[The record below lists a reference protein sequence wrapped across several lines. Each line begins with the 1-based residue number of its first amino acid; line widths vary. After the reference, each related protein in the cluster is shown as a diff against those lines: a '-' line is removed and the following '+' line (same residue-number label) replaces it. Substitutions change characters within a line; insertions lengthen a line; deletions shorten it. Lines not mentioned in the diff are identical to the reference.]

1 MMGWARVLVAAA
13 LVMVGGVAAGA
24 ADYETPQNR
33 AAKAVLPAK
42 NVRGPDFTVIDPVRA
57 DGYMYHFKVKSTY
70 GLFQASGIGAPL
82 HMQAEMFKH
91 GAGLE
96 IAHIPYRGDAPMLT
110 ALLAGDI
117 DIGFMP
123 VGTGVAQ
130 VQSGAVKGLAVTGRK
145 RLKALPDLPTFAESG
160 VKGLEDGS
168 WYGLFAPAGTP
179 RDIVLRLQKDMV
191 EVLKSPDVIQR
202 ISVTGNEPV
211 GSTPDEFAAF
221 FKADVAKFAKV
232 VADAKIPKLD

>member
-1 MMGWARVLVAAA
+1 
-13 LVMVGGVAAGA
+13 
-24 ADYETPQNR
+24 
-33 AAKAVLPAK
+33 
-42 NVRGPDFTVIDPVRA
+42 
-57 DGYMYHFKVKSTY
+57 
-70 GLFQASGIGAPL
+70 
-82 HMQAEMFKH
+82 MQAEMFKH
-91 GAGLE
+91 GAGLD

-179 RDIVLRLQKDMV
+179 RDIVVRLQKDMV

-211 GSTPDEFAAF
+211 GSTPEEFAAF